1 MHRMEM
7 GKTRRARNR
16 IGRRSCFLCQKKG
29 GGNKMQLKISFNEK
43 QAWPLIRVTI
53 MSQPQNALKVAKLSR

>member
-1 MHRMEM
+1 
-7 GKTRRARNR
+7 
-16 IGRRSCFLCQKKG
+16 
-29 GGNKMQLKISFNEK
+29 MQLKISFNEK